1 MWPDGWRWN
10 RRRDQNSLEREGRLM
25 ALRAAISLAAMRL
38 RNARQAAWKEKDQI
52 IDEVINLLERARERS
67 ER

>member
-25 ALRAAISLAAMRL
+25 ALRAATSLAVVRL
-38 RNARQAAWKEKDQI
+38 QVARRNTKDRGYI
-52 IDEVINLLERARERS
+52 IDEVINLLERARQRS